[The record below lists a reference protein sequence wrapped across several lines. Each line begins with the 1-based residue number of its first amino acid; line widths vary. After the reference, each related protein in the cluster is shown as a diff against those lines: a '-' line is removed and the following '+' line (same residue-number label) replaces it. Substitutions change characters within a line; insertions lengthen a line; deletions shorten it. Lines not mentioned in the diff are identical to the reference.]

1 MAHCRLRPAADADLD
16 NHARYIAED
25 NLEAALRFYDQA
37 RQTFDDLVAMPRMGI
52 PYASDEPRLTGL
64 RFFPIKTF
72 PNHLVFYRP
81 SADGIEV
88 VRILHSRMDK
98 LRHL

>member
-1 MAHCRLRPAADADLD
+1 MARCRIRPAADADLD
-16 NHARYIAED
+16 NHARHITED
-25 NLEAALRFYDQA
+25 NLDAALRFYDQA
-37 RQTFDDLVAMPRMGI
+37 RRTFDDLAAMPGMGI
-52 PYASDEPRLTGL
+52 PYPSDEPRLTGL

-88 VRILHSRMDK
+88 IRILHSRMDK